1 MTDRSL
7 QKCIEDIKEL
17 VNTLRIANNTVILQN
32 EKQSYLAKNEKI
44 IDLPEI
50 FSFWL
55 RKYQKNKDLL
65 ELIETN
71 NGHLRS
77 LDITSPVSTAVRYFL
92 GRLNIGEIE
101 TNFLEIKGSKVFL
114 N

>member
-1 MTDRSL
+1 MNDLDLKKS
-7 QKCIEDIKEL
+7 IDDVKEL

-32 EKQSYLAKNEKI
+32 EKQTYLAKNEKI

-55 RKYQKNKDLL
+55 RIFQKNQNLL

-71 NGHLRS
+71 NGHLRG
-77 LDITSPVSTAVRYFL
+77 LDITNSVGTAIKYFL
-92 GRLNIGEIE
+92 DRVNID
-101 TNFLEIKGSKVFL
+101 
-114 N
+114 